1 MPQRYSVLQ
10 IALHW
15 LMAVA
20 IAAAWLLGQA
30 IEEAP
35 QGAKGLAEGQHAL
48 IGLLVLA
55 LVVPRVLARLRGVPP
70 YPDTMPAWERRL
82 AHAGHGILYLLMIAI
97 PVLGLIGITTGGR
110 PVTLPILGTVPV
122 LFPVRWLHGAA
133 AEAHEVLANLL
144 LPVLTLHVLATLW
157 HSAVRRDGV
166 LGRMIPIG
174 RP

>member
-48 IGLLVLA
+48 IGLL
-55 LVVPRVLARLRGVPP
+55 VLARLRGVPP

-144 LPVLTLHVLATLW
+144 LPVLTLHGLSTLW

-166 LGRMIPIG
+166 DRTSVV
-174 RP
+174 